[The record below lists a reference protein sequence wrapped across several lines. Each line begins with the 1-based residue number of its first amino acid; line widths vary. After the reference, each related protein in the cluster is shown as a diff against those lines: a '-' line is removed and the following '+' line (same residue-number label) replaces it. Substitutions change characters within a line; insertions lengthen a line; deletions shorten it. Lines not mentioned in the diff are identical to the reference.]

1 MLIVGEAVVEQS
13 NLEVEARLLELR
25 LVVAALREAL

>member
-1 MLIVGEAVVEQS
+1 MLIVREAVVEQS
-13 NLEVEARLLELR
+13 NLEVKAQLLKLR

>member
-1 MLIVGEAVVEQS
+1 MLIVREAVVKQS
-13 NLEVEARLLELR
+13 NLEVEAQLLKLR